1 MVVGG
6 GGGVKLMEARLR
18 LKSPAI
24 VTQRRVERGFV
35 KVMDC
40 IPGSTL
46 RGAILTA
53 LFRGGRLS
61 QADLRREAEEPS
73 LLASPAYPIVGGAKS
88 VPATPFMFRC
98 RRCGSIVDA
107 TRESVERLQR
117 KEEPELPLLHK
128 REGRECEEP
137 LKPLYGSLVV
147 KARDGLQGV
156 SRVMRG
162 FRATSVAIGKDR
174 GSAVR
179 EMLFDYEAI
188 AEGTEF
194 WAWVLA
200 PDWLQAGSME
210 VAVGRGQSRGFGWA
224 DLKLEPAPQQPQ
236 LSQGAF
242 VALSPLAPLK
252 RLEWSGS
259 TLSLTKVFGRTTS
272 LQAGWDYVRGFRPI
286 VELARRGSIALARA
300 SGEAA
305 PLRVGLPVK
314 AGDSWLTGVNALLP
328 IDEYYRL
335 LGG

>member
-1 MVVGG
+1 
-6 GGGVKLMEARLR
+6 MEARLR

-24 VTQRRVERGFV
+24 VTQRRVEKGFV

-73 LLASPAYPIVGGAKS
+73 LLASPAYPIVSGVKS

-98 RRCGSIVDA
+98 RRCGSTIDA
-107 TRESVERLQR
+107 TRESIERLQR
-117 KEEPELPLLHK
+117 EEGLEPPLLHD
-128 REGRECEEP
+128 GCGEP
-137 LKPLYGSLVV
+137 LKPLYGSLLAR
-147 KARDGLQGV
+147 ARDG
-156 SRVMRG
+156 RVRG

-174 GSAVR
+174 GSAMR

-194 WAWVLA
+194 WAWILA

-224 DLKLEPAPQQPQ
+224 ELKLEPAPQQPQ

-252 RLEWSGS
+252 RLEWGGS
-259 TLSLTKVFGRTTS
+259 TLSLKKVFGRTTS

-305 PLRVGLPVK
+305 PLQVGLPVK

>member
-1 MVVGG
+1 MVVG

-53 LFRGGRLS
+53 LFRSGRLS

-73 LLASPAYPIVGGAKS
+73 LLASPAYPIAGGARS

-98 RRCGSIVDA
+98 RRCDSTVDA
-107 TRESVERLQR
+107 TRESVERLQG
-117 KEEPELPLLHK
+117 KGELEPPLLH
-128 REGRECEEP
+128 ECGEP

-147 KARDGLQGV
+147 KASDGLRGV
-156 SRVMRG
+156 SVRG

-224 DLKLEPAPQQPQ
+224 DLKLEPAPQRPQ

-252 RLEWSGS
+252 RLEWGGS
-259 TLSLTKVFGRTTS
+259 MLSLTKVFGRTAS

-286 VELARRGSIALARA
+286 VKLARRGSIALARA

-305 PLRVGLPVK
+305 LLRVGLPVK

-328 IDEYYRL
+328 MDEYYRL